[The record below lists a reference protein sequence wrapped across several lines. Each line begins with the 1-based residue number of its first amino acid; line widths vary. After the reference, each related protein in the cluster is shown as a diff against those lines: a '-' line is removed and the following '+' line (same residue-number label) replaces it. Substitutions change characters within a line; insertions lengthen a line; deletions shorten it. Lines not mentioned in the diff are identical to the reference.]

1 MLVGPF
7 NGVQAVADGLVT
19 SKELRNTHRYRRIL
33 RNVYAP
39 VEVEWDFATRTAAA
53 CVLARERRGVLVG
66 YSAALLLGADC
77 APSAAPAEMQLATG
91 SRHWPGL
98 RVTQGRIEFDDI
110 VYLEGDQL
118 TSPGRTVWDLARRG
132 SLEDAVV
139 ATDAL
144 ARATGVKPDEL
155 LRRRDLNPGARG
167 CRRLDEVVRLADPR
181 AESPRET
188 RVRLALVLAG
198 LPAPEVQ
205 YEVIDEWGRPV
216 ARLDLA
222 YPARRVAIEYD
233 GAVHFDEVKARS
245 DRQRD
250 AILAGYGWQTVRLT
264 SADLGSA
271 LPITVGRI
279 RRLLAARALFPSP
292 KPT

>member
-1 MLVGPF
+1 
-7 NGVQAVADGLVT
+7 
-19 SKELRNTHRYRRIL
+19 
-33 RNVYAP
+33 
-39 VEVEWDFATRTAAA
+39 
-53 CVLARERRGVLVG
+53 
-66 YSAALLLGADC
+66 
-77 APSAAPAEMQLATG
+77 
-91 SRHWPGL
+91 
-98 RVTQGRIEFDDI
+98 
-110 VYLEGDQL
+110 
-118 TSPGRTVWDLARRG
+118 
-132 SLEDAVV
+132 
-139 ATDAL
+139 
-144 ARATGVKPDEL
+144 
-155 LRRRDLNPGARG
+155 
-167 CRRLDEVVRLADPR
+167 
-181 AESPRET
+181 
-188 RVRLALVLAG
+188 VRLALVLAG